1 MSEKAHDIK
10 SSYSEDEEKGYDRK
24 PVKLAGFKLFA
35 FAFST
40 LGIIYSDIGE
50 AVLRLNLPMAPPIL
64 PSPSDPLD
72 IPSHSPR
79 SPTLSIGN

>member
-1 MSEKAHDIK
+1 MSKFPITVYTAHLLIMSEKAHDIK

-24 PVKLAGFKLFA
+24 PVKLGGFKLFA

-50 AVLRLNLPMAPPIL
+50 AVLRLNLPMAPPH
-64 PSPSDPLD
+64 PSLTVRPS
-72 IPSHSPR
+72 
-79 SPTLSIGN
+79 